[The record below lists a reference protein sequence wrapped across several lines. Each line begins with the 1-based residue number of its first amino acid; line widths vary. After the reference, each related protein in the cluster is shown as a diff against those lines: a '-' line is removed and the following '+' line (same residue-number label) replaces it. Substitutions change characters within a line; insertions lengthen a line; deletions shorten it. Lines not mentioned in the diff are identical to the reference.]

1 MLTRV
6 ETEFLTRTDRGTPM
20 GDLFRR
26 YWHPFLLKEE
36 VPENDGPP
44 VRVRLLGEDLIAFR
58 DSNGRVGLIGE
69 RCPHRGASL
78 FFGINQES
86 GIMCIY
92 HGWKYDVDGN
102 CIDMPSDVPGSRFME
117 KVHATSY
124 PCLESAGAIW
134 AYMGPPDKQ
143 PPPPSYWMNVM
154 PEDEVMANRT
164 PIYCNYLQSMEGNL
178 DSTHLGTL
186 HLYYENMVPADM
198 EYDKPGHPSRR
209 FSSFISGSEKYA
221 RIDIQDTDYGYRLI
235 AVRKTPN
242 GNQHV
247 RINCL
252 ALPVMSW
259 IASPR
264 GMGGI
269 LTQLPIDDENC
280 MRMSFQVR
288 PGNPFTAAERQAAA
302 DQRRGLRDSQDQ
314 RLRLKRLDNDYQQDR
329 AAQKSTNP
337 PGIYPIAEQDY
348 CVTETM
354 GTIMDRTKEHLYHAD
369 AAVIRLRQM
378 LGKAARDLQEGIEP
392 PGVHGELPYHK
403 IRSEDVVIGPDD
415 DPWLVATD
423 AGETAKRGERLR

>member
-1 MLTRV
+1 
-6 ETEFLTRTDRGTPM
+6 
-20 GDLFRR
+20 
-26 YWHPFLLKEE
+26 
-36 VPENDGPP
+36 
-44 VRVRLLGEDLIAFR
+44 
-58 DSNGRVGLIGE
+58 
-69 RCPHRGASL
+69 
-78 FFGINQES
+78 
-86 GIMCIY
+86 
-92 HGWKYDVDGN
+92 
-102 CIDMPSDVPGSRFME
+102 
-117 KVHATSY
+117 
-124 PCLESAGAIW
+124 
-134 AYMGPPDKQ
+134 
-143 PPPPSYWMNVM
+143 
-154 PEDEVMANRT
+154 
-164 PIYCNYLQSMEGNL
+164 
-178 DSTHLGTL
+178 
-186 HLYYENMVPADM
+186 M

-329 AAQKSTNP
+329 VAQKSTNP

-354 GTIMDRTKEHLYHAD
+354 GAIMDRTKEHLYHAD

-403 IRSEDVVIGPDD
+403 IRSEDIVIGPDD

-423 AGETAKRGERLR
+423 AGESAKRGERLR